1 MSETLLSWIAKE
13 ETARSV
19 RVMRTSAK
27 HEDHVPFDMST
38 ILRTYG
44 IECGTKAHGD
54 TVMAES
60 GDNRLRLSH
69 AEQQGTFASSQSR
82 RNRSTSIVSDSDS
95 DSDSDDLG
103 KDLELLVK
111 MADRDTT
118 HDRVSDTDQGTNPL
132 GAPSDWSDKPNSFT
146 SINRS

>member
-69 AEQQGTFASSQSR
+69 AEQHGTFASSQSR

-95 DSDSDDLG
+95 DDPG
-103 KDLELLVK
+103 KDLELLVE

-118 HDRVSDTDQGTNPL
+118 HARASDTDQGTIPL
-132 GAPSDWSDKPNSFT
+132 VAPSDWSEKPNSFT

>member
-1 MSETLLSWIAKE
+1 VSETLLSWIAKE

-95 DSDSDDLG
+95 DSDDLG
-103 KDLELLVK
+103 KDLELLRK

-118 HDRVSDTDQGTNPL
+118 HARVSDTDQVTNPL
-132 GAPSDWSDKPNSFT
+132 GA
-146 SINRS
+146 